1 MAKLG
6 EVFNKAGKEQ
16 KEEHPKWITTWIHYS
31 KLRRNKKQYC
41 DATDTE
47 EIEHL
52 ADLISAYGGVMQNL
66 IVRKW
71 NADEYEIIAGHKRTQ
86 ACKYLTEERHLEG
99 FEFLPCI
106 VTNKS
111 EAKTRLAIVSSNAH
125 HEKTHYEIMYEMKEL
140 EYLFTHYPEEFSD
153 EELKGRMV
161 ERIGRKMGKSRS
173 VVTDYIS
180 IANNL
185 GDEGMEEFKK
195 GNLNKDAA
203 LTLSSFTENEQS
215 ELLKKGVTKGKDLRK
230 YKKEKAIK
238 NSETVKTTENVD
250 VNKEE
255 VDTFLSNYK
264 NWDVWTKNP
273 LTEETFYCFVLP
285 DDVSIVVKSYLSSL
299 ESRKESEKV
308 EYYLLKENYKHFN
321 DCRLDKASLKAYLH
335 EIPKT

>member
-41 DATDTE
+41 DTTDTE

-52 ADLISAYGGVMQNL
+52 ADLICAYGGVMQNL

-71 NADEYEIIAGHKRTQ
+71 NADEYEIVAGHKRTQ

-215 ELLKKGVTKGKDLRK
+215 ELLKK
-230 YKKEKAIK
+230 E
-238 NSETVKTTENVD
+238 
-250 VNKEE
+250 
-255 VDTFLSNYK
+255 
-264 NWDVWTKNP
+264 
-273 LTEETFYCFVLP
+273 
-285 DDVSIVVKSYLSSL
+285 
-299 ESRKESEKV
+299 
-308 EYYLLKENYKHFN
+308 
-321 DCRLDKASLKAYLH
+321 
-335 EIPKT
+335 